1 MTRERMQRHF
11 PEYDTFVEVRKE
23 FDPNGVFLND
33 HTRALVG

>member
-1 MTRERMQRHF
+1 MKRHF
-11 PEYDTFVEVRKE
+11 PEYDTFVQVRKE